1 MMCALTRGDPRLLGS
16 LCLVGVVPAVC
27 RFTQQ
32 PWSPSTRSKAA
43 VFVQRLCL
51 EGDDTLRMLIAC
63 QG

>member
-1 MMCALTRGDPRLLGS
+1 MGSLTLGDSRLLGS

-32 PWSPSTRSKAA
+32 PWPQPLRAKAA
-43 VFVQRLCL
+43 AFVQRLCL